1 MSDLGSALRVARE
14 AAGVSLS
21 ALAARTHYSKPLLGH
36 LETGKRRVKPEHVLA
51 YSRAL
56 SVPLGGR

>member
-1 MSDLGSALRVARE
+1 MARE